1 MMRTDPDIS
10 SALEFMDEHIA
21 SLAELEL
28 LVALV
33 EAPSRWWDAT
43 VLSRELGIPKH
54 VGRTV
59 LERFARSNLLE
70 IRFTDDVRYQFR
82 PGTPELHGGAAA
94 LVAAY
99 RTKPIVLI
107 QHLTR
112 QTRRSVRDFA
122 DAFRLRRN
130 GRG

>member
-1 MMRTDPDIS
+1 
-10 SALEFMDEHIA
+10 
-21 SLAELEL
+21 
-28 LVALV
+28 
-33 EAPSRWWDAT
+33 

-82 PGTPELHGGAAA
+82 PGTPELHGGAAGA
-94 LVAAY
+94 GGL
-99 RTKPIVLI
+99 RTAPKPIVLI

-112 QTRRSVRDFA
+112 QTRRQRP
-122 DAFRLRRN
+122 
-130 GRG
+130 